1 MLRFLNKNKRE
12 NKFIRYAGKFFFD
25 YGKYMWY
32 IFAPIISTPKPE
44 ILRESSFTLAAKSF
58 DYGKYMWHIFASIIF
73 IQKKLENLRESFF
86 LKHMFYGGSNSAS
99 TVQPLVR
106 STPETLFSA
115 LQYTSIHHKASTIYC
130 LALQRSKQFQI
141 NNAKKGFFR
150 LKQ

>member
-1 MLRFLNKNKRE
+1 MVYIRPHYFHPKIRNLKRVVFHTDRQVFRLW
-12 NKFIRYAGKFFFD
+12 KIYVAYIRLHYFH
-25 YGKYMWY
+25 
-32 IFAPIISTPKPE
+32 PK
-44 ILRESSFTLAAKSF
+44 IR
-58 DYGKYMWHIFASIIF
+58 
-73 IQKKLENLRESFF
+73 NLKRVVFP
-86 LKHMFYGGSNSAS
+86 KHTFYGESNSAS